1 MKNKLTESLIDAI
14 KSVMPIVIIII
25 GISFL
30 IDIPNKTILSFSIS
44 AVLLIVGIAVFTTGA
59 NMSMIKMGEKIGNLL
74 VKKRRKWLILVASVI
89 VGIVIT
95 ISEPDL
101 IVLANELTSIPNM
114 LLIVLVAIGVGVYLL
129 IGVYRI
135 LSKLSFRTIVTVSL
149 LFIMLLLYFTPPEF
163 ISVAFDSGGVTTGA
177 MGVPLIVA
185 FGYGI
190 SRLRSGKDAKSYS
203 FGLCGICSLG
213 PVIIVLILGFIF
225 KVDNYFETTGFINN
239 YGILENIGSC
249 FIKSIK
255 EISLA
260 LLPILIVFYV
270 SQIFDKKMNKYEH
283 IRMIFGIILSLLG
296 LALFLTGVSSGF
308 LEIGYRIGNTFASS
322 SYKYLLIPIGMI
334 IGYIIIRLEPA
345 VKILIKRIS
354 DLTEGSISEELISL
368 CLSIGVSAA
377 VGLSLIRIY
386 FGIPIIYIIVPGYF
400 VAATLMYFTPNMFT
414 AIAFDSGASAS
425 GAMTTSFL
433 LPLCIGA
440 CVSLNSNIMINAFGI
455 GALVSLTPIITV
467 QVLGIIYNHKLQT
480 NPAVIYNESI
490 MEYSWESSL

>member
-1 MKNKLTESLIDAI
+1 MKNKLTESLIDAL

-30 IDIPNKTILSFSIS
+30 IDVPNKTIMSFSLS
-44 AVLLIVGIAVFTTGA
+44 AVLLIIGIAIFTTGA
-59 NMSMIKMGEKIGNLL
+59 NMSMVKMGEKIGNLL
-74 VKKRRKWLILVASVI
+74 VKKRRKWLILIASVI

-101 IVLANELTSIPNM
+101 IVLANELTSIPNL
-114 LLIVLVAIGVGVYLL
+114 LLISLVALGVGIYLL

-135 LSKLSFRTIVTVSL
+135 LSKLSFRTIVTISL
-149 LFIMLLLYFTPPEF
+149 LIIMGLLYFTPQEF

-190 SRLRSGKDAKSYS
+190 SKLRSGKDSKSYS

-213 PVIIVLILGFIF
+213 PIIIVLILGFFF
-225 KVDNYFETTGFINN
+225 KVDNYFDTSGFINN
-239 YGILENIGSC
+239 NGIFTHIIEC
-249 FIKSIK
+249 FIKSFK

-260 LLPILIVFYV
+260 LLPILIVFYI
-270 SQIFDKKMNKYEH
+270 SRLFDTKMSKYEH

-296 LALFLTGVSSGF
+296 LTLFLTGVSSGF

-322 SYKYLLIPIGMI
+322 TYKYLLIPVGMI

-368 CLSIGVSAA
+368 CLSIGVCIAI
-377 VGLSLIRIY
+377 GLSVTRIY

-400 VAATLMYFTPNMFT
+400 IAATLMYFTPSMFT
-414 AIAFDSGASAS
+414 AIAFDSGGAAS

-440 CVSLNSNIMINAFGI
+440 CVSLDSNIMTDAFGV
-455 GALVSLTPIITV
+455 GALVSLTPIITI
-467 QVLGIIYNHKLQT
+467 QILGIIYNHKLQVKST
-480 NPAVIYNESI
+480 VYYDEEIV
-490 MEYSWESSL
+490 EYAWES

>member
-1 MKNKLTESLIDAI
+1 MKNKLTISLIDAL

-25 GISFL
+25 GISF
-30 IDIPNKTILSFSIS
+30 IIGIPNKAILSFSIS
-44 AVLLIVGIAVFTTGA
+44 AILLIVGIAVFTTGA

-74 VKKRRKWLILVASVI
+74 VKKRKKWLVLVASVI

-101 IVLANELTSIPNM
+101 IVLASELTSIPNM
-114 LLIVLVAIGVGVYLL
+114 LLIVLVAIGVGIYLL

-135 LSKLSFRTIVTVSL
+135 FSKLSFRTIVTISL
-149 LFIMLLLYFTPPEF
+149 LFIMFLLYFTPKEF

-190 SRLRSGKDAKSYS
+190 SKLRSEKDANSYS

-213 PVIIVLILGFIF
+213 PIIIVLLLGLFF
-225 KVDNYFETTGFINN
+225 QVDNYFEKTGFINN
-239 YGILENIGSC
+239 YGIIENIINC
-249 FIKSIK
+249 FFKSLK
-255 EISLA
+255 EIGLS
-260 LLPILIVFYV
+260 LLPILVVFYI
-270 SQIFDKKMNKYEH
+270 SQLFDRRMNKYEH
-283 IRMIFGIILSLLG
+283 FRMIFGIILSLFG
-296 LALFLTGVSSGF
+296 LTLFLTGVSSGF
-308 LEIGYRIGNTFASS
+308 LEIGYRIGNTFANS
-322 SYKYLLIPIGMI
+322 SYKYLLIPLGMI

-368 CLSIGVSAA
+368 CLSIGVAVA

-386 FGIPIIYIIVPGYF
+386 FGIPIIYILVPGYF
-400 VAATLMYFTPNMFT
+400 IAATLMYFTPNMFT
-414 AIAFDSGASAS
+414 SIAFDSGASAS

-433 LPLCIGA
+433 LPLCIGV
-440 CVSLNSNIMINAFGI
+440 CVSLDSNIMVNAFGI
-455 GALVSLTPIITV
+455 GAMVSLTPIITV
-467 QVLGIIYNHKLQT
+467 QVLGILYNRKLKT
-480 NPAVIYNESI
+480 KSDIKYNEEI
-490 MEYSWESSL
+490 HEYAWES

>member
-1 MKNKLTESLIDAI
+1 MKNKLTESLIDAL

-30 IDIPNKTILSFSIS
+30 IDIPNKAILSFSFS
-44 AVLLIVGIAVFTTGA
+44 AVLLILGIAIFTTGA
-59 NMSMIKMGEKIGNLL
+59 NMSMIKMGEKIGDLL
-74 VKKRRKWLILVASVI
+74 VRKRRKWLVLTVSLIM
-89 VGIVIT
+89 GIVIT

-101 IVLANELTSIPNM
+101 IVLANELASIPNV
-114 LLIVLVAIGVGVYLL
+114 LLIVLVAVGVGVFLL

-149 LFIMLLLYFTPPEF
+149 LFIMALLYFTPQEF

-185 FGYGI
+185 FGFGI
-190 SRLRSGKDAKSYS
+190 SKLRNNKDAKNYS

-213 PVIIVLILGFIF
+213 PVIVVLLLGFF
-225 KVDNYFETTGFINN
+225 FRVDNYFEVTGFINN
-239 YGILENIGSC
+239 YGIFENIADC
-249 FIKSIK
+249 FIKSLK
-255 EISLA
+255 EIGLA
-260 LLPILIVFYV
+260 LLPILVVFYI
-270 SQIFDKKMNKYEH
+270 SQLFDKKMTKYEH

-296 LALFLTGVSSGF
+296 LTLFLTGVSSGF

-322 SYKYLLIPIGMI
+322 SYKYLLIPIGMV
-334 IGYIIIRLEPA
+334 IGFIIIKLEPA
-345 VKILIKRIS
+345 VKILIRRIS

-368 CLSIGVSAA
+368 CLSIGVCVA

-386 FGIPIIYIIVPGYF
+386 FGIPMIYIIVPGYF
-400 VAATLMYFTPNMFT
+400 IAAILMYFTPNMFT

-440 CVSLNSNIMINAFGI
+440 CVSLDSNIMVNAFGI
-455 GALVSLTPIITV
+455 GAMVSLTPIITV
-467 QVLGIIYNHKLQT
+467 QVLGIIYNHNLQT
-480 NPAVIYNESI
+480 KPTVFYNEEI
-490 MEYSWESSL
+490 MEYAWEN

>member
-1 MKNKLTESLIDAI
+1 MKNKLTESLLDAL
-14 KSVMPIVIIII
+14 KSVMPIVFIII
-25 GISFL
+25 GISFI
-30 IDIPNKTILSFSIS
+30 IDIPKKAIMSFSIS
-44 AVLLIVGIAVFTTGA
+44 AVLLIIGIAIFTTGA
-59 NMSMIKMGEKIGNLL
+59 NMSMIKIGEKIGNLL
-74 VKKRRKWLILVASVI
+74 VKKRRKWLILVVSLI

-101 IVLANELTSIPNM
+101 IVLANELTSIPNL
-114 LLIVLVAIGVGVYLL
+114 LLIVLVAIGVGILLL

-135 LSKLSFRTIVTVSL
+135 LSKLSFRTIITISL
-149 LFIMLLLYFTPPEF
+149 LFVMLLLYFTPQEF

-190 SRLRSGKDAKSYS
+190 SRLRSGKDAKSFS

-213 PVIIVLILGFIF
+213 PVIIVLILGFF
-225 KVDNYFETTGFINN
+225 FRVDNYFPANSFINN
-239 YGILENIGSC
+239 SSIIENIIAC
-249 FIKSIK
+249 FIKSLK
-255 EISLA
+255 EISLS
-260 LLPILIVFYV
+260 LLPILVVFYI
-270 SQIFDKKMNKYEH
+270 SQLFDKRMGRDEH
-283 IRMIFGIILSLLG
+283 IRMVFGIILSLFG
-296 LALFLTGVSSGF
+296 LTLFLTGVSSGF

-322 SYKYLLIPIGMI
+322 SFKYFLIPLGMV

-368 CLSIGVSAA
+368 CLSIGVSIAI
-377 VGLSLIRIY
+377 GLSLMRIY

-400 VAATLMYFTPNMFT
+400 IAATLMYFTPNMFT

-440 CVSLNSNIMINAFGI
+440 CVSLNNNIMTDAFGV

-467 QVLGIIYNHKLQT
+467 QVLGIIYNHKLKVK
-480 NPAVIYNESI
+480 PSIEYNEKI
-490 MEYSWESSL
+490 VEYAWES

>member
-1 MKNKLTESLIDAI
+1 MKNKLTESLIDAL

-25 GISFL
+25 GVSFL
-30 IDIPNKTILSFSIS
+30 IDVPNKTIMSFSLS
-44 AVLLIVGIAVFTTGA
+44 AILLIVGIAIFTTGA
-59 NMSMIKMGEKIGNLL
+59 NMSMIKIGEKIGDLL
-74 VKKRRKWLILVASVI
+74 VRKRRKWLILIASVI

-114 LLIVLVAIGVGVYLL
+114 LLIILVAIGVGIFLL

-135 LSKLSFRTIVTVSL
+135 LSKLSFRTIVTISL
-149 LFIMLLLYFTPPEF
+149 LVIMGLLYFVPQEF

-190 SRLRSGKDAKSYS
+190 SKLRSEKDAKSYS

-213 PVIIVLILGFIF
+213 PIIVVLVLGFFF
-225 KVDNYFETTGFINN
+225 KVENYFDVTGFINN
-239 YGILENIGSC
+239 NGIIDNIIYC
-249 FIKSIK
+249 FIKSFK
-255 EISLA
+255 EISMA
-260 LLPILIVFYV
+260 LLPILVVFYI
-270 SQIFDKKMNKYEH
+270 SHLFDKKMTKYEH

-296 LALFLTGVSSGF
+296 LTLFLTGVSSGF
-308 LEIGYRIGNTFASS
+308 LEIGYRIGNTFANS
-322 SYKYLLIPIGMI
+322 SYKYLLIPVGMI
-334 IGYIIIRLEPA
+334 IGFIIIKLEPA

-368 CLSIGVSAA
+368 CLSIGVCIAI
-377 VGLSLIRIY
+377 GLSVVRIY
-386 FGIPIIYIIVPGYF
+386 FSIPIIYIIVPGYF
-400 VAATLMYFTPNMFT
+400 IAATLMYFTPNMFT
-414 AIAFDSGASAS
+414 AIAFDSGGAAS

-440 CVSLNSNIMINAFGI
+440 CVSLDSNIMTQAFGV
-455 GALVSLTPIITV
+455 GALVSLTPIITI
-467 QVLGIIYNHKLQT
+467 QILGIIYNHKLKVK
-480 NPAVIYNESI
+480 PSVYYNEEI
-490 MEYSWESSL
+490 IEYAWEN

>member
-1 MKNKLTESLIDAI
+1 MKNKLTESLIDALR
-14 KSVMPIVIIII
+14 SVMPIVIVII

-30 IDIPNKTILSFSIS
+30 INVPNKAIMSFSLS
-44 AVLLIVGIAVFTTGA
+44 AILLIVGIAIFTTGA
-59 NMSMIKMGEKIGNLL
+59 HMSMIKIGEKIGDLL
-74 VKKRRKWLILVASVI
+74 VRKRKKWLILVASVI

-114 LLIVLVAIGVGVYLL
+114 LLIILVACGVGIYLL

-135 LSKLSFRTIVTVSL
+135 LSKLSFRTIITISL
-149 LFIMLLLYFTPPEF
+149 LLIMGLLYFTPKEF
-163 ISVAFDSGGVTTGA
+163 ISIAFDSGGVTTGA

-190 SRLRSGKDAKSYS
+190 SKLRSGKDAKNYS

-213 PVIIVLILGFIF
+213 PVIVVLILGFFF
-225 KVDNYFETTGFINN
+225 KVDNYFDKIGFINN
-239 YGILENIGSC
+239 YGIFENIVSC
-249 FIKSIK
+249 FIKSLK

-260 LLPILIVFYV
+260 LLPILVVFYI
-270 SQIFDKKMNKYEH
+270 SQLFDKRMNKYEH
-283 IRMIFGIILSLLG
+283 LRMVFGIILSLFG
-296 LALFLTGVSSGF
+296 LTLFLTGVSSGF
-308 LEIGYRIGNTFASS
+308 LEIGYRIGSTFANSS
-322 SYKYLLIPIGMI
+322 FKYLLVPVGMI
-334 IGYIIIRLEPA
+334 LGFIIIKLEPA

-368 CLSIGVSAA
+368 CLSIGVCIA
-377 VGLSLIRIY
+377 VGLAVVRIY

-400 VAATLMYFTPNMFT
+400 IAASLMYFTPSMFT
-414 AIAFDSGASAS
+414 AIAFDSGGAAS

-440 CVSLNSNIMINAFGI
+440 CVSLESNIMTDAFGI
-455 GALVSLTPIITV
+455 GALVSLTPIITI
-467 QVLGIIYNHKLQT
+467 QILGIIYNNRLKVKD
-480 NPAVIYNESI
+480 NIYYDEEI
-490 MEYSWESSL
+490 IEYAWEN